1 MNNTPNNQ
9 NEDLNAFSL
18 GNIGNEP
25 NIGLSDIPPVS
36 PVDTQPTQLVD
47 AAIESLDSS
56 PMENMGMND
65 PIVSSIPPVEPLSTS
80 YDIPQT
86 INQYS
91 TPVFN
96 DIGTVPPIMNNNGGI
111 SSPNNNAGPNK
122 KKTNKTTFIIVII
135 LSLVIVA
142 SIIYMLLHQGMIKLP
157 SFKKASVTAK
167 EVNIEMGSDVSTDI
181 KDYAIFNNIDSSTC
195 ALDVSNITDTNT
207 INAEYTFTVTCNGTK
222 YTGKAKIV
230 DTIPPT
236 VKTKDVTIGVDGSV
250 KPEDFI
256 LSCDNDNTACT
267 YEFKDENKVKEHV
280 KTESDYKVDII
291 VKDASGNATE
301 VVGNL
306 KVSATYAELYL
317 VCSKNVNSY
326 LEKTK
331 IGSVDNMF
339 NKSAI
344 REYIFTYESD
354 TEYNEIKENSKNTDK
369 ITIQN
374 ITGVP
379 TFNDEAKR
387 IVISKNLTVEELETE
402 MNAKIPE
409 AIGEIKSLYNGAGYD
424 CSFGR

>member
-18 GNIGNEP
+18 GNINNASNMGIN
-25 NIGLSDIPPVS
+25 DIPPVS
-36 PVDTQPTQLVD
+36 PESTVEVPSVE
-47 AAIESLDSS
+47 APIENLDSTQT
-56 PMENMGMND
+56 ENIGVAD
-65 PIVSSIPPVEPLSTS
+65 PLVSSVQPIEPLNSN

-91 TPVFN
+91 GQVFN
-96 DIGTVPPIMNNNGGI
+96 DIGTVPPVIDNGAGI
-111 SSPNNNAGPNK
+111 NASSNSAGSNK
-122 KKTNKTTFIIVII
+122 KKPNKTTFIIVIL

-142 SIIYMLLHQGMIKLP
+142 SIIYMLLHQGTIKLP
-157 SFKKASVTAK
+157 SFKKESVTAK
-167 EVNIEMGSDVSTDI
+167 EVTIEMGSNVSTDI
-181 KDYAIFNNIDSSTC
+181 KDYAIFNNIDSSSC

-207 INAEYTFTVTCNGTK
+207 LNAEYNFTVTCNGTK

-230 DTIPPT
+230 DTIPPV
-236 VKTKDVTIGVDGSV
+236 VKTKDVTIGIDGDI

-256 LSCDNDNTACT
+256 VSCDNDTKACT
-267 YEFKDENKVKEHV
+267 YEFKDANKVKEHV
-280 KTESDYKVDII
+280 KAESDYKVDII

-306 KVSATYAELYL
+306 KVSGTYAELYL
-317 VCSKNVNSY
+317 VCSKNVDSH

-344 REYIFTYESD
+344 REYIFTYESEK
-354 TEYNEIKENSKNTDK
+354 EYNEIKESSKNTDQ

-374 ITGVP
+374 ITGTP
-379 TFNDEAKR
+379 TFKDETKT
-387 IVISKNLTVEELETE
+387 ITISKNLTAEDLEAE
-402 MNAKIPE
+402 MKTTIPE
-409 AIGEIKSLYNGAGYD
+409 AIGEIKSLYNTSGYE